1 MDQLGSEQSP
11 LEVIASKFPGTFD
24 GIILTWNQ
32 GILSCY
38 IISVWVHSIFLECMK
53 WCNDGCLAM
62 GKGTTK
68 LWNLSSFSFTCCLAL
83 VIGKSWGFQL
93 HSIESGIFVW
103 LLTALLSSCKTWNIG
118 ISFDVWC
125 KKNQNEVYV
134 RSYRKQNKKKK
145 LVADQY
151 LICCTAGHHEEEYRC
166 QLGRYGVVGDLAL
179 RPVRSLSGGQ
189 KSRVVMALMSMV
201 R

>member
-24 GIILTWNQ
+24 GIILTLNQ

-93 HSIESGIFVW
+93 HSVDSGMFVW

-118 ISFDVWC
+118 ISFDVGAKRTRMKCMFGPGVQGSRGGSWFGLTGSKT
-125 KKNQNEVYV
+125 KKNWSLINIWSVVLQAIM
-134 RSYRKQNKKKK
+134 RKNIAVN
-145 LVADQY
+145 LVDM
-151 LICCTAGHHEEEYRC
+151 EW
-166 QLGRYGVVGDLAL
+166 
-179 RPVRSLSGGQ
+179 
-189 KSRVVMALMSMV
+189 
-201 R
+201 